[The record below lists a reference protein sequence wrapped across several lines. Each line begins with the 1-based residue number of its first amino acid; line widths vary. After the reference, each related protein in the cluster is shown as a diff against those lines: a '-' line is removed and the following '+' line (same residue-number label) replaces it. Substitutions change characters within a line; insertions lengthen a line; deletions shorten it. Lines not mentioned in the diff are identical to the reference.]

1 VAIVSPASSF
11 DRAHFDAGLRVLAER
26 YRPVFEEGCFARTRY
41 LAGDDTRR
49 LDELSAAL
57 TGEGVRAVVAAR
69 GGYGAMRLLAKL
81 RIEGVAPRLLVGFSD
96 ITALHA
102 ALQAA
107 GWVSIH
113 GPVVLQLRSQ
123 PDAVIDRLVG
133 LLESPATAAPPIAGT
148 PLVGG
153 VAEGPLLGGNLSV
166 LTRLLGTPYLP
177 DLEGAV
183 LLLEDVGERPY
194 RLDRMWTHLAL
205 AGVFDRVRGIALGE
219 FTDCDEPGGE
229 YGSAEVLAALAAD
242 VGLPC
247 LAGLPIGHGAV
258 NLPVPLG
265 VRVRLDADA
274 GTLAFLEPAVR

>member
-1 VAIVSPASSF
+1 F
-11 DRAHFDAGLRVLAER
+11 
-26 YRPVFEEGCFARTRY
+26 
-41 LAGDDTRR
+41 
-49 LDELSAAL
+49 
-57 TGEGVRAVVAAR
+57 AAR

-123 PDAVIDRLVG
+123 PPAVVERLLA
-133 LLESPATAAPPIAGT
+133 LLESATTPAPPLAG
-148 PLVGG
+148 PPRAGG
-153 VAEGPLLGGNLSV
+153 VAGGPLLGGNLSV
-166 LTRLLGTPYLP
+166 PARLLGTPYLP

-219 FTDCDEPGGE
+219 FTD
-229 YGSAEVLAALAAD
+229 
-242 VGLPC
+242 
-247 LAGLPIGHGAV
+247 
-258 NLPVPLG
+258 
-265 VRVRLDADA
+265 
-274 GTLAFLEPAVR
+274 